1 MAWPLPTAQGG
12 GADLAVTVS
21 PPHGVQPGLQQ
32 RYTVSVTNNG
42 PDDATSVQLDSPMP
56 AGLSFHHNSGDC
68 TTGYPCSF
76 ASIPAGQTRTVTTD
90 VWVPRTYVAPDPATF
105 SATATSATADPA
117 STNNSTS
124 VPAPLLQSLFANGF
138 DCGS

>member
-1 MAWPLPTAQGG
+1 M
-12 GADLAVTVS
+12 
-21 PPHGVQPGLQQ
+21 
-32 RYTVSVTNNG
+32 SVTNNG

-56 AGLSFHHNSGDC
+56 AGLVFHHNSGDC

-90 VWVPRTYVAPDPATF
+90 ICVPRSYIAPDPATF
-105 SATATSATADPA
+105 GASASSATADPA
-117 STNNSTS
+117 PANDSAS
-124 VPAPLLQSLFANGF
+124 VLVPLLQSMFADGF